1 MRQASKILINT
12 KKTTQDVLQQ
22 EIFRERMTVLVR
34 AGENLADAWDK
45 LEKIGREIEVNMTS
59 RSREDRGGGSAASD
73 EAYKDRQRL
82 MCTLNEKI
90 RAYNDQ
96 RERVRTC
103 YYYLIVTREALGLI
117 HHQRLE
123 EIYRM
128 PPKKR
133 FLQGK

>member
-1 MRQASKILINT
+1 
-12 KKTTQDVLQQ
+12 
-22 EIFRERMTVLVR
+22 MTVLVR